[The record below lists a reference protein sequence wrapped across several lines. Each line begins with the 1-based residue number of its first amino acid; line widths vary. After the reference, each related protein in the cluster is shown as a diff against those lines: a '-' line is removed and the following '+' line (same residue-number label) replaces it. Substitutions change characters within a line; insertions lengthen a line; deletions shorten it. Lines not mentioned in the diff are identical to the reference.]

1 MVMVWVWDEQVV
13 VAYRESFDQ
22 FMIEH
27 SDIEVRVNVVV
38 YLFYFDFLR
47 IDVVGYVLFVF
58 SFFGVFMFF
67 VLFMLVVLWL
77 SLHCWDLLGFI
88 WLLLVPGCG
97 DGDGAVRSAIWGDV
111 CLVSLLSVVDQL

>member
-1 MVMVWVWDEQVV
+1 VWDEQVV

-47 IDVVGYVLFVF
+47 IDVVGDGVDDVFWFFNVYFAGYVDNSRLLDVGRMFGSEGAREWESLVVWQF
-58 SFFGVFMFF
+58 TCNGVLWGVF
-67 VLFMLVVLWL
+67 
-77 SLHCWDLLGFI
+77 
-88 WLLLVPGCG
+88 
-97 DGDGAVRSAIWGDV
+97 
-111 CLVSLLSVVDQL
+111 